1 MPDLQSISAI
11 VLSLHIVMAASR
23 TQLPAWRALEQPRTA
38 LVDVRLRRLFEEDPR
53 RFERLSVADSG
64 ILLDYSKQAVTPD
77 TMRLLLALARECDLE
92 NSIGRL
98 FSGER
103 VNTTENRAALHMA
116 LRAAKPMM
124 LDGSDVTR
132 DVAAVLSQMKR
143 LVAAVR
149 NGRARGATGRK
160 FTDIVNIGIGGS
172 DLGPRLVCDALARDA
187 RSPLRAHF
195 VSNVDGSSV
204 TSVLQALSP
213 ATTLVIVAS
222 KTFTTAE
229 TLTNGL
235 TARSWLER
243 KLRGKAAIA
252 RHLCAVSSAPAR
264 AVEFGVPPERVFKM
278 WDWVGG
284 RYSLWSAVGLPI
296 ALALGMA
303 RFEELRAGARAIDE
317 HFASAPLARNLPV
330 LLGLLEVWNVNF
342 RGAATRAVLP
352 YDERLRLLPSYL
364 QQLEMESCG
373 KSATLDGGVVDYA
386 TAPVTWG
393 TPGTDGQH
401 AYFQMLHQGTAP
413 VPADFIACCRPHH
426 PLRRHHDMLLANFL
440 AQTEALARGM
450 TPDEAAAAMRGQG
463 VSEAEIV
470 RLLPHRVFPG
480 NRPTT
485 SILLDALNPR
495 TLGALIALYEHK
507 VFVQS
512 VIWNI
517 NAFDQWGVEL
527 GKQLANRILP
537 ELEGAAPVAGHDAS
551 TLALIRHYRAR
562 RQGRKA

>member
-1 MPDLQSISAI
+1 
-11 VLSLHIVMAASR
+11 
-23 TQLPAWRALEQPRTA
+23 
-38 LVDVRLRRLFEEDPR
+38 LRHLFEEDSR
-53 RFERLSVADSG
+53 RFERFSIAGGGV
-64 ILLDYSKQAVTPD
+64 LLDYSKQVVTSD

-92 NSIGRL
+92 KSIQGL
-98 FSGER
+98 FSAER

-132 DVAAVLSQMKR
+132 EVAEVLGQMKR
-143 LVAAVR
+143 LVTAVR
-149 NGRARGATGRK
+149 TGRARGATGRT
-160 FTDIVNIGIGGS
+160 FTDVVNIGIGGS
-172 DLGPRLVCDALARDA
+172 DLGPRLVCDALARDS
-187 RSPLRAHF
+187 RSRLRVHF
-195 VSNVDGSSV
+195 VSNVDGASI
-204 TSVLQALSP
+204 TSVLDALSP

-243 KLRGKAAIA
+243 NLRGKTAIA
-252 RHLCAVSSAPAR
+252 KHLCAVTSAPAR
-264 AVEFGVPPERVFKM
+264 AAEFGVPADRVFRM

-303 RFEELRAGARAIDE
+303 RFDDLRAGGRAIDE
-317 HFASAPLARNLPV
+317 HFAGTPLARNLPA

-342 RGAATRAVLP
+342 RGAAARAVLP

-373 KSATLDGGVVDYA
+373 KSATLDGSTAVYD

-401 AYFQMLHQGTAP
+401 AYFQMLHQGTTP

-426 PLRRHHDMLLANFL
+426 RLRRHHDMLLANFF

-450 TPDEAAAAMRGQG
+450 TADEAAAAMRRQG
-463 VSEAEIV
+463 MAEAEIE
-470 RLLPHRVFPG
+470 RLMPHRVFPG

-485 SILLDALNPR
+485 SILLDELGPR

-537 ELEGAAPVAGHDAS
+537 ELEAAAPVAAHDAS
-551 TLALIRHYRAR
+551 TLGLINYYKAR
-562 RQGRKA
+562 RSGRKA

>member
-1 MPDLQSISAI
+1 M
-11 VLSLHIVMAASR
+11 
-23 TQLPAWRALEQPRTA
+23 PAWQALEQHHAT
-38 LVDVRLRRLFEEDPR
+38 LVRAHLRRLFEEDPK
-53 RFERLSVADSG
+53 RFERFSVTG
-64 ILLDYSKQAVTPD
+64 GGLLLDYSKQLVTAE
-77 TMRLLLALARECDLE
+77 TMRLLAALARECRLE
-92 NSIGRL
+92 QQIERL
-98 FSGER
+98 FAAER

-116 LRAAKPMM
+116 LRATKPVM
-124 LDGSDVTR
+124 LGDADVHR
-132 DVAAVLSQMKR
+132 EVAAVLAQMKK
-143 LVAAVR
+143 LVTAVR
-149 NGRARGATGRK
+149 SGRARGATGRK
-160 FTDIVNIGIGGS
+160 FTDVVNIGIGGS
-172 DLGPRLVCDALARDA
+172 DLGPRFVCDALARDF

-195 VSNVDGSSV
+195 VSNVDGAAI
-204 TSVLQALSP
+204 TSVLDALDP

-229 TLTNGL
+229 TLENAN
-235 TARSWLER
+235 TARAWLAR
-243 KLRGKAAIA
+243 RLRGKGAIA
-252 RHLCAVSSAPAR
+252 RHLCAVSSAPERTAK
-264 AVEFGVPPERVFKM
+264 FGVPADRVFRM

-296 ALALGMA
+296 AIALGMS
-303 RFEELRAGARAIDE
+303 RFDELRAGARAIDE
-317 HFASAPLARNLPV
+317 HVANAPLERNLPV

-373 KSATLDGGVVDYA
+373 KSATLDGETVAYG

-401 AYFQMLHQGTAP
+401 AYFQMLHQGTSP

-426 PLRRHHDMLLANFL
+426 RLARHHEMLLANFF
-440 AQTEALARGM
+440 AQTEALARGL
-450 TPDEAAAAMRGQG
+450 TPEEAGAAMHEQG
-463 VSEAEIV
+463 VPQAEIA

-485 SILLDALNPR
+485 SILLDELSPR
-495 TLGALIALYEHK
+495 ALGALIALYEHK

-537 ELEGAAPVAGHDAS
+537 ELGRSDAVSGHDSS
-551 TLALIRHYRAR
+551 TSGLINHFRAR
-562 RQGRKA
+562 RGGRKS